1 MTTVDAE
8 DILRAMKALLD
19 GENALPTA
27 DQFPKFRIGLDLALG
42 HCWRSEWW
50 PDLMP
55 PVEERY
61 FRANWLAATTYNK
74 TTEVYDS
81 ATQAYYQCLR
91 NSVTGAGQSPTDS
104 AGVERSAYWA
114 RCKATYAGT
123 HWVTAI
129 AYAVGDIKFYP
140 PTNRYYQ
147 CHTAHTSSATL
158 VPDATGA
165 SERWGVLTS
174 FKRTISKTQT
184 GLTEIGDV
192 FQVLDADPET
202 NRNKAKEVAWD
213 NHVDGIIVF
222 PEVTRVWIQFRKPRP
237 RLKGNY
243 FSATLTYAAGQQ
255 VYFDNAGTQVGNFYD
270 CVTTTTVGESPSST
284 AAKWSVVQIPDFF
297 YGALVHRGVS
307 KMLVADGQDDR
318 AGVPAAFAEEDLGL
332 ETDVIYRQQS
342 RTPALAVRPY
352 R

>member
-19 GENALPTA
+19 SKNALPSV
-27 DQFPKFRIGLDLALG
+27 DEFPKFRIGLDLALS

-55 PVEERY
+55 DDESERY
-61 FRANWLAATTYNK
+61 FRANWLAGSTYAK
-74 TTEVYDS
+74 TDEVYDA

-91 NSVTGAGQSPTDS
+91 NAVTGAGFSPTDS

-114 RCKATYAGT
+114 KCKSTYSGAN
-123 HWVTAI
+123 WVTAT

-140 PTNRYYQ
+140 VNNRYYQ

-158 VPDATGA
+158 VPDATAGN
-165 SERWGVLTS
+165 ERWGVLTS
-174 FKRTISKTQT
+174 FLRTISKSQT
-184 GLTEIGDV
+184 GRLVIGDCFDV
-192 FQVLDADPET
+192 KNGDPRVSNRYTSLPWDAT
-202 NRNKAKEVAWD
+202 AS
-213 NHVDGIIVF
+213 GILVRS
-222 PEVTRVWIQFRKPRP
+222 EVTRVWLQFRLPCP
-237 RLKGNY
+237 RLKGNL
-243 FSATLTYAAGQQ
+243 FDADLSYAVGQQ

-270 CVTTTTVGESPSST
+270 CVTAATPGESPASA
-284 AAKWSVVQIPDFF
+284 AAKWEVVEIPEMF

-307 KMLVADGQDDR
+307 KMMVSEGQDDR
-318 AGVPAAFAEEDLGL
+318 AAVPAGFAEEDLSL
-332 ETDVIYRQQS
+332 QTDVLYRQQGQ
-342 RTPALAVRPY
+342 TPALPVRPY